1 MEFGAARRFVGL
13 RRLSRIVKE
22 GEFAPRGDVRMAR
35 YALALGVALVLTAFL
50 TAPPLRAQGGGST
63 KVAKVD
69 KSAPAIPED
78 LRRMN
83 DLTGTD
89 PTQAA
94 LKTLLDDKSLSK
106 KLIAEAL
113 PVVETKEKL
122 HYNASLVLALAAAD
136 LKDLSAS
143 EAFFR
148 NCIDQ
153 ALKLQSETKLLQS
166 FGGLI
171 DIYYDAK
178 KYDEAARLCKEFIDL
193 KTDDGKERTVL
204 IAYTNRRGETE
215 FYESDSFALKDR
227 LVPIVYRQYV
237 QSIAKQGKHKE
248 ALQVLENLIKM
259 QNDWRDRA
267 LKGWIYREAGDY
279 PAAAKAYEEVIE
291 KVKGDRQKSSE
302 ERSAIVERNE
312 YLLSNIYVEMKQI
325 DKAAEV
331 LQKLLKDHPDD
342 PGYNNDLGYI
352 WADHDMNLDES
363 EKLIR
368 KALEEDKKKK
378 KSDPDATA
386 EELKDNGAYLDS
398 LGWVL
403 FKKKDYKEAK
413 KVLQQAVEDKASQHI
428 EIYDHLGDVLM
439 ALNERD
445 AAVAAWKTGLEHM
458 TDSARDQ
465 ERKKLVEEKIQKAGK

>member
-1 MEFGAARRFVGL
+1 M
-13 RRLSRIVKE
+13 
-22 GEFAPRGDVRMAR
+22 GDVLMAR
-35 YALALGVALVLTAFL
+35 YPLALGVGLALAIALPVPVALAE
-50 TAPPLRAQGGGST
+50 GGGGT

-69 KSAPAIPED
+69 KSAPKIPED

-83 DLTGTD
+83 DLTGTE

-94 LKTLLDDKSLSK
+94 LKTLLDDKSLAK

-171 DIYYDAK
+171 DVYYDAK
-178 KYDEAARLCKEFIDL
+178 KYEDTARLCKEFIDL
-193 KTDDGKERTVL
+193 KTDDGKERNVL
-204 IAYTNRRGETE
+204 IAVTNRRGETE
-215 FYESDSFALKDR
+215 FLESDSFVLKDR
-227 LVPIVYRQYV
+227 LIPIVYRQYV
-237 QSIAKQGKHKE
+237 QAIAKQGKYKE
-248 ALQVLENLIKM
+248 AHQVLENLIKM
-259 QNDWRDRA
+259 QNDWQDRA
-267 LKGWIYREAGDY
+267 LKGWLYREAGDY

-291 KVKGDRQKSSE
+291 KVRADRQMKS
-302 ERSAIVERNE
+302 ERREAIIERNE
-312 YLLSNIYVEMKQI
+312 YLLSNIFVEMKQI
-325 DKAAEV
+325 DKAAET

-342 PGYNNDLGYI
+342 PGYSNDLGYI
-352 WADHDMNLDES
+352 WADHDMNLDEA
-363 EKLIR
+363 EKLVR
-368 KALEEDKKKK
+368 KALEKDREKKKA
-378 KSDPDATA
+378 DPDTTP
-386 EELKDNGAYLDS
+386 EEMKDNGAYLDS

-439 ALNERD
+439 ALNERE
-445 AAVAAWKTGLEHM
+445 AAIAAWKTGLEHM
-458 TDSARDQ
+458 TETARDQ
-465 ERKKLVEEKIQKAGK
+465 ERKKLVEEKLQKAGK

>member
-1 MEFGAARRFVGL
+1 M
-13 RRLSRIVKE
+13 
-22 GEFAPRGDVRMAR
+22 GDVRMAR
-35 YALALGVALVLTAFL
+35 YLFAFGVGLVLATATTASVALAEGGAG
-50 TAPPLRAQGGGST
+50 AQ
-63 KVAKVD
+63 VAKVD
-69 KSAPAIPED
+69 KSAPAIPDD

-89 PTQAA
+89 PTQTV
-94 LKTLLDDKSLSK
+94 LKTLLDDKSLAK

-122 HYNASLVLALAAAD
+122 HYNASLVLALAASEV
-136 LKDLSAS
+136 KDLPAS

-171 DIYYDAK
+171 DVYYDAK
-178 KYDEAARLCKEFIDL
+178 KYEDTARLCKEFIDL
-193 KTDDGKERTVL
+193 KTDDGKERNVL
-204 IAYTNRRGETE
+204 IAVTNGRGETE
-215 FYESDSFALKDR
+215 FLDSDTFVLKDR
-227 LVPIVYRQYV
+227 LIPIVYRQYV
-237 QSIAKQGKHKE
+237 QAIAKQGKFKE
-248 ALQVLENLIKM
+248 AHQVLENLIKM

-267 LKGWIYREAGDY
+267 LKGWLYREAGDY

-291 KVKGDRQKSSE
+291 KVRANRQMGTE
-302 ERSAIVERNE
+302 TREAIVERHE

-363 EKLIR
+363 EKLVR

-378 KSDPDATA
+378 KADPDSTA
-386 EELKDNGAYLDS
+386 DDLKDNGAYLDS

-403 FKKKDYKEAK
+403 FKKKDFKEAK
-413 KVLQQAVEDKASQHI
+413 KVLQQAVEDKGSQHI

-439 ALNERD
+439 ALGERE
-445 AAVAAWKTGLEHM
+445 AAVTAWKTGLEHM
-458 TDSARDQ
+458 TESARDQ
-465 ERKKLVEEKIQKAGK
+465 ERKKLVEEKLQKAGK

>member
-1 MEFGAARRFVGL
+1 
-13 RRLSRIVKE
+13 
-22 GEFAPRGDVRMAR
+22 MAR
-35 YALALGVALVLTAFL
+35 YVLALGVAFVLAI
-50 TAPPLRAQGGGST
+50 APAMPLAHADGGAQETGGTKGGGT

-94 LKTLLDDKSLSK
+94 LKTLLDDKSLAK

-153 ALKLQSETKLLQS
+153 ALKVQSEGKLLQS

-178 KYDEAARLCKEFIDL
+178 KYEDTARLCKEFIDL

-237 QSIAKQGKHKE
+237 QSIAKQKKFKE
-248 ALQVLENLIKM
+248 AHQVLENLIKM
-259 QNDWRDRA
+259 QNDWQDRA
-267 LKGWIYREAGDY
+267 LKGWLYREAGDY
-279 PAAAKAYEEVIE
+279 PNAAKAYEEVIE
-291 KVKGDRQKSSE
+291 KVKGDRQMTA
-302 ERSAIVERNE
+302 ERKSAIIERNE
-312 YLLSNIYVEMKQI
+312 YLLSNIYVEMKQV
-325 DKAAEV
+325 DKAAEQ

-352 WADHDMNLDES
+352 WADHDMNLDEA
-363 EKLIR
+363 EKLVR
-368 KALEEDKKKK
+368 KALEKDREKKKN
-378 KSDPDATA
+378 DPDTTA
-386 EELKDNGAYLDS
+386 EEMKDNGAYLDS

-439 ALNERD
+439 ALEERD

-458 TDSARDQ
+458 TDSARDL
-465 ERKKLVEEKIQKAGK
+465 ERKKLVEEKLQKAGK